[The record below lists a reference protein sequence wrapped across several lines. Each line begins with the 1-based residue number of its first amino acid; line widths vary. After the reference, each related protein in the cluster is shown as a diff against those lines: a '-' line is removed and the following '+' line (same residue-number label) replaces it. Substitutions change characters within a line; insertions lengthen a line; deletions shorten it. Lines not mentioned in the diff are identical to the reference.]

1 MVTSIARQ
9 SVIIKCNLATSIMTG
24 NYEFYYATGL
34 LYKLTGHE
42 AGELSEP
49 AALHARVLEVLDTY
63 APADDREKHL
73 AKMLRFYKPTEL
85 FDEQMKELFQTGY
98 NERYLWQEKLPAAE

>member
-34 LYKLTGHE
+34 LYKLTGRE
-42 AGELSEP
+42 AGELLEP
-49 AALHARVLEVLDTY
+49 VALHTQVLEVLDGYT
-63 APADDREKHL
+63 PADDKEKHL
-73 AKMLRFYKPTEL
+73 AKMLRFYKPIEL
-85 FDEQMKELFQTGY
+85 FDEQMRELFQTGY
-98 NERYLWQEKLPAAE
+98 NERYLWQENVPLA